1 MSFIK
6 IGQLNMHYEHQ
17 SSGDIPIILLH
28 GNFGSWHYWHSFL
41 QHLPSGYNAYAP
53 DFRGCGDSD
62 VSNDGYDIKTLSQDI
77 LLFADQL
84 KLEKFHLVG
93 HSLGGAVA
101 QELAANSAGRILTL
115 TLVAPAPASGLKAL
129 HKSTLSNPF
138 LSSKNIFGFLDNVG
152 LKRKTLAALFKK
164 SMPGLRDNEAYLKM
178 LVDDAI
184 KMDIKAFDGFI
195 ATLRTWN
202 GSALLQHFD
211 FPVLI
216 MYGDLD
222 PVIPLQPLIKMQ
234 QEIKNCRFYTFKGI
248 GHSPQLENPSAFNA
262 VLSEFLRGEKLD
274 PPVDNS
280 IMTKPYPL
288 IDKLKLKFRRFL
300 KKINYH

>member
-1 MSFIK
+1 
-6 IGQLNMHYEHQ
+6 MHYEHQ

-28 GNFGSWHYWHSFL
+28 GNFGSWHYWQSYL

-101 QELAANSAGRILTL
+101 QELAGNSPARILSL
-115 TLVAPAPASGLKAL
+115 TLVAPAPASGLKIL
-129 HKSTLSNPF
+129 HKPALFHSFFSP
-138 LSSKNIFGFLDNVG
+138 KNIFNFLDNIG
-152 LKRKTLAALFKK
+152 LKRKTLAAAFIK
-164 SMPGLRDNEAYLKM
+164 SMPGIKDNEACLKVI
-178 LVDDAI
+178 VDDAI
-184 KMDIKAFDGFI
+184 KMDIKAFDGFL

-202 GSALLQHFD
+202 GSALLQRFD

-222 PVIPLQPLIKMQ
+222 PVIPLQPLIEMQ
-234 QEIKNCRFYTFKGI
+234 QQIKDCRFYTFKGI

-262 VLSEFLRGEKLD
+262 VLTEFLRGEKPE
-274 PPVDNS
+274 PPIDS
-280 IMTKPYPL
+280 GIMTKASSL
-288 IDKLKLKFRRFL
+288 SDKLKLKFRRFL

>member
-1 MSFIK
+1 MFFIK
-6 IGQLNMHYEHQ
+6 VGRLNIHYEHRVN
-17 SSGDIPIILLH
+17 GDTPIIFLH
-28 GNFGSWHYWHSFL
+28 GNFGSWHYWQPFL
-41 QHLPSGYNAYAP
+41 QHLPIGYSAYAP

-62 VSNDGYDIKTLSQDI
+62 VSIGGYDIKTLSQDI

-84 KLEKFHLVG
+84 KLERFHLVG

-101 QELAANSAGRILTL
+101 QELAGNSPDRILSL
-115 TLVAPAPASGLKAL
+115 TLVAPAPADGLKAL
-129 HKSTLSNPF
+129 PQSALSNSF
-138 LSSKNIFGFLDNVG
+138 FSSKSVFNFLDNIG
-152 LKRKTLAALFKK
+152 LKRNTLVALFKK

-202 GSALLQHFD
+202 GSALLQRFD

-216 MYGDLD
+216 IYGDLD

-234 QEIKNCRFYTFKGI
+234 QEIKDCRFYTFKGI
-248 GHSPQLENPSAFNA
+248 GHSPQLESPSAFNT
-262 VLSEFLRGEKLD
+262 VLSAFIRGEKQA
-274 PPVDNS
+274 DNAS
-280 IMTKPYPL
+280 SGIVQESSHL
-288 IDKLKLKFRRFL
+288 IDQLKLKFMRFL
-300 KKINYH
+300 NK

>member
-41 QHLPSGYNAYAP
+41 QRLPAGYNAYAP

-62 VSNDGYDIKTLSQDI
+62 ASNDGYDIKTLSQDI
-77 LLFADQL
+77 LYFADQL

-101 QELAANSAGRILTL
+101 QELAGNSPGRILTL
-115 TLVAPAPASGLKAL
+115 TLVSPAPASGLKTL
-129 HKSTLSNPF
+129 HKPALSHSF
-138 LSSKNIFGFLDNVG
+138 FSSKNIFNFLDNIG
-152 LKRKTLAALFKK
+152 LKRKTLAAAFKK
-164 SMPGLRDNEAYLKM
+164 SMPGIKENEACLKV

-202 GSALLQHFD
+202 GSALLQYFD

-234 QEIKNCRFYTFKGI
+234 QGIKDCRFYTFKDI

-262 VLSEFLRGEKLD
+262 VLSEFLRGEKLE

-280 IMTKPYPL
+280 IMTTPPSL
-288 IDKLKLKFRRFL
+288 INKLKLKFRRFL